1 MASILVV
8 DDDVEVGEAIRRVL
22 ERGGFAARV
31 VNSAAAALAAVSEN
45 EPDVVVTD
53 VIMPRQ
59 NGVDLIKALRAR
71 SARIGIVAIS
81 GGGSFGPS
89 SYKPDAISTHAYLE
103 AARQAGASEVLAKP
117 FDMSALLDAVRRTV
131 PAG

>member
-8 DDDVEVGEAIRRVL
+8 DDDVEVGEVIRRVL
-22 ERGGFAARV
+22 ERGGFGVRV
-31 VNSAAAALAAVSEN
+31 VNSATAALAAVTES

-59 NGVDLIKALRAR
+59 NGVDLIR
-71 SARIGIVAIS
+71 SLHAQSPRIRIVAIS

-89 SYKPDAISTHAYLE
+89 SYRPEAISTHAYLA
-103 AARQAGASEVLAKP
+103 AARAAGAGEVLSKP
-117 FDMSALLDAVRRTV
+117 FDMDELLTAVRRLL
-131 PAG
+131 PN